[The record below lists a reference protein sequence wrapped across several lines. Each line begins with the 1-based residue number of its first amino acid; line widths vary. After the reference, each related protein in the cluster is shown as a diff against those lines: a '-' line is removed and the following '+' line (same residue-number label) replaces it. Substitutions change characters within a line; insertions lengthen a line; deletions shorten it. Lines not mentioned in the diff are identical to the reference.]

1 MEVISRNE
9 PNNATPFQ
17 HDPNYLALSRMLARY
32 QNLILL
38 TPSPDA
44 KLDARLVPWQ
54 KQIQAELWS
63 PLPFHRMKWL
73 RSIEGARSLLLK
85 LEQSAQSIKV
95 QRTRREVVKN
105 LAEKRMVIKR
115 LRSRVEE
122 IGREVE
128 ATGTNGYTSQ
138 YEDDEESE
146 TMYDVLQQTR
156 KNKAQPQSDDGQDAP
171 SQQNVPVDKS
181 QRESTSLEQEGGTA
195 RQQLFDSTSTM
206 RRRQGKEE
214 FNGSSEQG
222 TTSGFSNL
230 PQTEQSLLAS
240 SKEHENITSSL
251 LSMAAQLKQQAKQ
264 FEFTLD
270 QDKGLVDRALE
281 GLDSNVAAMGIASKG
296 MKTLQRMSEEQGFFG
311 RLKLQLFIVAI
322 QTKDRA
328 PAATTSSGGHP
339 ATINSTQSSLTR
351 CSVVSLER
359 RLYLNPTIIVT
370 VTLKMATNLATVFIP
385 SQSTVTS
392 TPASAIPFSRSVGSC
407 NVYKWAV
414 GIETCVIGVT
424 MVVCLMFFYIKSGR
438 WMRKGAAS
446 KDPEIGDLK
455 KELEEYKAIAL
466 KNAR

>member
-1 MEVISRNE
+1 MLLPSSRGNVDAISKRSTYILLKEKQSKERSDNESQQGFNEQSRELAQQQFRGCLHYRSGRTSACSVCPSATAIVQVVDSVDRQEHIVCSRKSYTSLDGCLSHPCSAIRISMEVISRNE

-38 TPSPDA
+38 TPTPDA
-44 KLDARLVPWQ
+44 KLDARLAPWQ

-95 QRTRREVVKN
+95 QRTRREVVKD

-146 TMYDVLQQTR
+146 TMYDVLQQIR
-156 KNKAQPQSDDGQDAP
+156 KSRAQSQSDDGQDAP
-171 SQQNVPVDKS
+171 SQQDVPVDKS

-195 RQQLFDSTSTM
+195 HQQLFDSTSTM

-230 PQTEQSLLAS
+230 PQTEQSLLTS

-311 RLKLQLFIVAI
+311 RLKLQLFIVAMWV
-322 QTKDRA
+322 A
-328 PAATTSSGGHP
+328 
-339 ATINSTQSSLTR
+339 L
-351 CSVVSLER
+351 VL
-359 RLYLNPTIIVT
+359 L
-370 VTLKMATNLATVFIP
+370 VFIVP
-385 SQSTVTS
+385 KLR
-392 TPASAIPFSRSVGSC
+392 F
-407 NVYKWAV
+407 
-414 GIETCVIGVT
+414 
-424 MVVCLMFFYIKSGR
+424 
-438 WMRKGAAS
+438 
-446 KDPEIGDLK
+446 
-455 KELEEYKAIAL
+455 
-466 KNAR
+466 